1 LVEDRRTQC
10 GNQALNRTP
19 ALDPTLDR
27 VTSVDWNPAL
37 DPTLDRIASV
47 NPTFDGVETFDR
59 QPPVERTHS
68 VDEFPQPRLF
78 FASAWKHTVA
88 AVSEQPSVR
97 CVPWRGWAEEI
108 EVASPK
114 FKRSRL

>member
-10 GNQALNRTP
+10 GNQALNRNPALDPTLDRITPVDWNP

-27 VTSVDWNPAL
+27 VTSVD
-37 DPTLDRIASV
+37 
-47 NPTFDGVETFDR
+47 PTFDGVETFDR
-59 QPPVERTHS
+59 QPPVERIHS
-68 VDEFPQPRLF
+68 VDELAQPRLF

-97 CVPWRGWAEEI
+97 WVPWRGRAEEI
-108 EVASPK
+108 EVERSRI
-114 FKRSRL
+114 KRSRH